1 MIRKNGEISS
11 LISLKLIIVITKK
24 LFFLQ
29 NFVFNAPRRLE
40 SQNASRLKHQ
50 SSMQL
55 VQHQPVLL
63 RVSQESTKV
72 KSKSHSSKVF
82 VNENVLF
89 LAGQVVRGC
98 FNSLDNAT
106 ASECENETCRA
117 CHGLGCNGG
126 IFPPTRL
133 ACHICTG
140 NENSTCSGNV
150 NSTHTICPIFRS
162 DDQCYIA
169 RPNGNFERGCLSS
182 NPSRCQ
188 DGEQCHLCTGNG
200 CNFIDY
206 NSAVNVFSVVKMIPF
221 VLLSIAMAALNK

>member
-1 MIRKNGEISS
+1 M
-11 LISLKLIIVITKK
+11 ITKK
-24 LFFLQ
+24 VFSSEFCLQ
-29 NFVFNAPRRLE
+29 CTSSIGIPECITAEAPEFNAACPAPAGAF
-40 SQNASRLKHQ
+40 SCFSR
-50 SSMQL
+50 
-55 VQHQPVLL
+55 
-63 RVSQESTKV
+63 
-72 KSKSHSSKVF
+72 
-82 VNENVLF
+82 VNEGKIQQSFFKRIFIENILF

-182 NPSRCQ
+182 NPTRCQ
-188 DGEQCHLCTGNG
+188 DGEQCHLCNGNG
-200 CNFIDY
+200 CNYIDY
-206 NSAVNVFSVVKMIPF
+206 NSAVNVFSVFKMIPF